1 MTAKDFLLRARRLQ
15 ARINQLEKARQ
26 SVWAAATAT
35 TTAPGQDPIRSGG
48 VSRKPE
54 QYGEFI
60 SELDAEYRRLDE
72 IKADTLRVIGQVQD
86 NTLAA
91 LLMAYYVNGLTWEQ
105 TAVEIGYS
113 YFRTV
118 HDKHAQ
124 ALAAVEKILP
134 T

>member
-35 TTAPGQDPIRSGG
+35 TTAPGQGSIRSSG

-60 SELDAEYRRLDE
+60 SELEAEYRRLDE

-86 NTLAA
+86 NTLAT
-91 LLMAYYVNGLTWEQ
+91 LLMAYYINGRTWEQ
-105 TAVEIGYS
+105 TAVDIGYS

-118 HDKHAQ
+118 HDKHLQ
-124 ALAAVEKILP
+124 ALAEVEKILP